1 MSDGYE
7 GAVVRHQIK
16 IRHQIK
22 MIMAYCRDYDL
33 DFDAELK
40 EVRDEPQLIRMD
52 RKYKTKDG
60 QRVTILT
67 VCAPSKHFPVVGY
80 FDHNGAPVSWTSTGT
95 VFPGGGPSMTDL
107 LPTEE

>member
-1 MSDGYE
+1 MSDGYD

-16 IRHQIK
+16 IRHQIT

-40 EVRDEPQLIRMD
+40 EVRDETQLIRMD
-52 RKYKTKDG
+52 RKYKTRYG

-67 VCAPSKHFPVVGY
+67 VSAPSKHFPVIGY
-80 FDHNGAPVSWTSTGT
+80 YDHNGEPVSWTSTGA
-95 VFPGGGPSMTDL
+95 VYLGGGPSMVDL
-107 LPTEE
+107 LPAED